1 MQQKAQ
7 VGFML
12 GKFATGLVG
21 IMGTLVSDW
30 TSLQGSAASEMGN
43 QFAAQFGGQ
52 FGGQF
57 DDGIVR
63 GGASS
68 SAAAG
73 GVVTR
78 ARKRSK
84 RAAGRVRAE
93 PSPVLPSLPSENTF
107 LNDLDGSSSDDGAPE
122 GPFDDSSQDNV
133 DQYVRAPRKGKE
145 VQVDD
150 SVPSDDDPVLS
161 LTLPGFTQDMGNTSV
176 HMSPG
181 SERVSPAGHDRSAS
195 EQMSP
200 QRSPLADQRSPPVDT
215 AMQDQDMGT
224 GGDVDEPAEPAD
236 VDMGNEEPA
245 ATVVAAPR
253 PVKVYKAKGKGKLK
267 RLQKLGEVNNAIKS
281 VVVDALGLT
290 PAMMRSAMPNPKV
303 TDVGAAQKEVPKAK
317 KNTPKRYTA
326 FLDNFTFLLWVTL
339 LFCDW

>member
-52 FGGQF
+52 F

-63 GGASS
+63 VGASS

-84 RAAGRVRAE
+84 RAAGRVMAE

-107 LNDLDGSSSDDGAPE
+107 LDDMDGSSSDDGAPE

-133 DQYVRAPRKGKE
+133 DQYVRALRKGKD
-145 VQVDD
+145 VQVGD
-150 SVPSDDDPVLS
+150 SLRSDDDPVLS
-161 LTLPGFTQDMGNTSV
+161 ITLPGFTQDMGNTSV

-181 SERVSPAGHDRSAS
+181 SERVSPAGDDRSAS
-195 EQMSP
+195 E
-200 QRSPLADQRSPPVDT
+200 
-215 AMQDQDMGT
+215 
-224 GGDVDEPAEPAD
+224 
-236 VDMGNEEPA
+236 
-245 ATVVAAPR
+245 
-253 PVKVYKAKGKGKLK
+253 
-267 RLQKLGEVNNAIKS
+267 
-281 VVVDALGLT
+281 
-290 PAMMRSAMPNPKV
+290 
-303 TDVGAAQKEVPKAK
+303 
-317 KNTPKRYTA
+317 
-326 FLDNFTFLLWVTL
+326 
-339 LFCDW
+339 

>member
-84 RAAGRVRAE
+84 RAAGRVMAE

-107 LNDLDGSSSDDGAPE
+107 LDDMDGSSSDDGAPE

-195 EQMSP
+195 Q
-200 QRSPLADQRSPPVDT
+200 
-215 AMQDQDMGT
+215 
-224 GGDVDEPAEPAD
+224 
-236 VDMGNEEPA
+236 
-245 ATVVAAPR
+245 
-253 PVKVYKAKGKGKLK
+253 
-267 RLQKLGEVNNAIKS
+267 
-281 VVVDALGLT
+281 
-290 PAMMRSAMPNPKV
+290 
-303 TDVGAAQKEVPKAK
+303 
-317 KNTPKRYTA
+317 
-326 FLDNFTFLLWVTL
+326 
-339 LFCDW
+339 